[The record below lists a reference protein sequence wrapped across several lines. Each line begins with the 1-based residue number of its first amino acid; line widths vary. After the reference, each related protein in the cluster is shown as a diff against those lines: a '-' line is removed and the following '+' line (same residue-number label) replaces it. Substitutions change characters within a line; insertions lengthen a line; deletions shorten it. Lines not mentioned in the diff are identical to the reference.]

1 MNKWTNGTIMRN
13 SKNNENELGLKE
25 KYPKI
30 LIEFENIVR
39 DGRKYNL
46 IDRFFHYSIEEIKML
61 ENIDKQDLTKNIKND
76 ILKEIENIF
85 SELRINLINKI
96 KYCFGLHSFS
106 SYLNNRKT
114 TIFDNPSLL
123 GISPFLFDQFE
134 WECVIIN
141 EIKKSGYSITNLY
154 NVEKMI
160 TNNLEEALF
169 RLDKEE
175 FVCLYGWNKK
185 SMSANELF
193 YLIRSRMFE
202 TARKSKSPELVVK
215 ELIKKHTVI
224 NAQKISLTGNFNEGK
239 LINKIFEGF
248 GVKNIK
254 LSNDEK
260 NDIRAFVSQNFKNS
274 AGKSLKHREII
285 NKSFFNLHIKL
296 FKNILIANRKALR
309 CERKDIARIINKT
322 LPELGELKTIENY

>member
-61 ENIDKQDLTKNIKND
+61 ENIDKQDLTENIKND
-76 ILKEIENIF
+76 ILREIENIF
-85 SELRINLINKI
+85 SELTINLINKI

-134 WECVIIN
+134 WEHVIIN
-141 EIKKSGYSITNLY
+141 EIKKSGYGITNLY

-185 SMSANELF
+185 SISANELF

-215 ELIKKHTVI
+215 ELIKKHIVI
-224 NAQKISLTGNFNEGK
+224 NTQKISLTGKFNTGRLVEK
-239 LINKIFEGF
+239 LVEGF
-248 GVKNIK
+248 GKKNIK
-254 LSNDEK
+254 LTDDEK
-260 NDIRAFVSQNFKNS
+260 KDIQSFVSQNFKNS
-274 AGKSLKHREII
+274 AGKQLVGSEIK
-285 NKSFFNLHIKL
+285 NKSFFYTHLKLIKHILGSNSEEIKCNNKEISTL
-296 FKNILIANRKALR
+296 
-309 CERKDIARIINKT
+309 INKT
-322 LPELGELKTIENY
+322 FPEFLDVKTIENY